1 MFSIYDPMSEKELY
15 DTVKTQNMQI
25 EVESAK
31 LRDVYSTDNK
41 RIQHM
46 HNNIQGWNMLNFYL
60 WIIYYILVAA
70 ILYLFVQD
78 NIELSKR
85 TKIYLSIA
93 LVLYP
98 FLITTL
104 ELFLYNTY
112 DFVRSLVLGLPYKK
126 HSEKQPSL
134 TIFDALPPSFYY

>member
-1 MFSIYDPMSEKELY
+1 MSEKELY
-15 DTVKTQNMQI
+15 HTVKTQNMQM

-31 LRDVYSTDNK
+31 LRDIYSTDNK

-46 HNNIQGWNMLNFYL
+46 HNNIQGWNVLNFYL

-70 ILYLFVQD
+70 ILYLLVQD

-85 TKIYLSIA
+85 AKMYLSIG

-112 DFVRSLVLGLPYKK
+112 DFVRSLILGLPYQK
-126 HSEKQPSL
+126 HTETQPTL
-134 TIFDALPPSFYY
+134 TIFDALPPAFYY

>member
-1 MFSIYDPMSEKELY
+1 MSEKELY
-15 DTVKTQNMQI
+15 HTVKTQNMQM

-31 LRDVYSTDNK
+31 LRDIYSTDNK

-46 HNNIQGWNMLNFYL
+46 HNNIQGWNVLNFYL

-70 ILYLFVQD
+70 ILYLLVQD
-78 NIELSKR
+78 NIEQSKR
-85 TKIYLSIA
+85 AKMYLSIG

-112 DFVRSLVLGLPYKK
+112 DFVRSLILGLPYKK
-126 HSEKQPSL
+126 HSNAQPTL
-134 TIFDALPPSFYY
+134 TIFDALPPAFYY

>member
-1 MFSIYDPMSEKELY
+1 MSEKELY
-15 DTVKTQNMQI
+15 HTVKTQNMQI

-31 LRDVYSTDNK
+31 LRDIYSTDNK

-46 HNNIQGWNMLNFYL
+46 ENNIQGWNLFNFYL
-60 WIIYYILVAA
+60 WVIYYMLVAA
-70 ILYLFVQD
+70 ILYILFAQD
-78 NIELSKR
+78 NIDLSKR
-85 TKIYLSIA
+85 TKTYISLA

-104 ELFLYNTY
+104 ELTLYNIY
-112 DFVRSLVLGLPYKK
+112 DFVKSLVFGLPYQKYTE
-126 HSEKQPSL
+126 SQPAP